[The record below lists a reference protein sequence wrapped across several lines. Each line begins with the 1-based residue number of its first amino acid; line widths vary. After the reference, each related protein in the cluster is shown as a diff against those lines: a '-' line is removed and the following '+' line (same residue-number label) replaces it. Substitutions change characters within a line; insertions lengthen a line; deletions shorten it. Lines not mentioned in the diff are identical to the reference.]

1 MRNEVGIS
9 FILHLSSSILR
20 PPSSF
25 LHLPSSFLRPPLM
38 QGQIRPACCCAG
50 RPNPAT
56 PPPLCLPSSIVCL
69 PLLTAVLTFAFWL
82 LTFDL
87 TPPPLHSVLRS

>member
-1 MRNEVGIS
+1 MRTEVRDS
-9 FILHLSSSILR
+9 SSSIFI
-20 PPSSF
+20 PPSSI
-25 LHLPSSFLRPPLM
+25 LRPPLM
-38 QGQIRPACCCAG
+38 QGQIRPTCAKRSAAG
-50 RPNPAT
+50 RPNPTT

-69 PLLTAVLTFAFWL
+69 PLLSAVLTFAFWL